1 MACVGGAIVG
11 LILLMLFLGACWEP
25 IEKLNE
31 LMDHKNTMGL
41 FRKFSKN
48 TKIQKYIYIYFYK
61 STLELSQ
68 KTSQNWPI
76 FILELKVFIKVKP
89 IGLRIICQKN

>member
-41 FRKFSKN
+41 F
-48 TKIQKYIYIYFYK
+48 
-61 STLELSQ
+61 
-68 KTSQNWPI
+68 
-76 FILELKVFIKVKP
+76 
-89 IGLRIICQKN
+89 